1 MRRVTGITAIT
12 AKLLVAAGVLG
23 WIASSLSNT
32 AYSSESGHGALSP
45 NVAMSSGIVPQYFEV
60 SQNYPN
66 PFNASTNLDY
76 DLPDKADVEVRIY
89 NILGREVRRLV
100 DRSQQPGSYTAHWDG
115 TDDQAQVVPSGLYFL
130 VLLADDN
137 WAVRKMMLVK

>member
-1 MRRVTGITAIT
+1 MTHMADATRRVTANISVAVLVVS
-12 AKLLVAAGVLG
+12 LLWVTVQANQSHENQVLE
-23 WIASSLSNT
+23 ASAT
-32 AYSSESGHGALSP
+32 VSSA
-45 NVAMSSGIVPQYFEV
+45 VPDFFTV

-66 PFNASTNLDY
+66 PFNASTNLKY
-76 DLPDKADVEVRIY
+76 DLPEAADVQIRVY

-100 DRSQQPGSYTAHWDG
+100 DRNQQPGSYTAHWNG
-115 TDDQAQVVPSGLYFL
+115 ADDQGEVSPSGLYFL

>member
-1 MRRVTGITAIT
+1 MRSPTQMT
-12 AKLLVAAGVLG
+12 AKLLLAASIVG
-23 WIASSLSNT
+23 WIATSLSNT

-66 PFNASTNLDY
+66 PFNVSTNLDY
-76 DLPDKADVEVRIY
+76 DLPDKADVEVNIY

-100 DRSQQPGSYTAHWDG
+100 DRRQQPGSYTAHWDG